1 MKSDAAYMESL
12 VQRYE
17 QRLFDLEEIE
27 VELRE
32 KLALLEQGRNCTS
45 SMAVVSVSMVL
56 ICFKNQCEI
65 QNLCCF
71 SIVALNTEPSL

>member
-1 MKSDAAYMESL
+1 MRSDAAYMESL

-32 KLALLEQGRNCTS
+32 KLALLEQGRKQYHS
-45 SMAVVSVSMVL
+45 
-56 ICFKNQCEI
+56 
-65 QNLCCF
+65 
-71 SIVALNTEPSL
+71 

>member
-1 MKSDAAYMESL
+1 MRSDASYMESL

-32 KLALLEQGRNCTS
+32 KLALLEQGRKQYQT
-45 SMAVVSVSMVL
+45 
-56 ICFKNQCEI
+56 
-65 QNLCCF
+65 
-71 SIVALNTEPSL
+71 